1 MEQLYNQSLQMIK
14 ALNIKTE
21 EEYIKLLRDYMLL
34 SLPSLKYIS
43 GTEEFNQIVDIANY
57 SKRKKTGKIDYIN
70 MIYFIYV

>member
-43 GTEEFNQIVDIANY
+43 ATEEFNQKVEIAN
-57 SKRKKTGKIDYIN
+57 RKKQEK
-70 MIYFIYV
+70 

>member
-1 MEQLYNQSLQMIK
+1 MEQLYNQSFVLIK

-43 GTEEFNQIVDIANY
+43 ATEEFNQIVEIAN
-57 SKRKKTGKIDYIN
+57 RKKQEK
-70 MIYFIYV
+70 

>member
-43 GTEEFNQIVDIANY
+43 ATEEFNQIVEIAN
-57 SKRKKTGKIDYIN
+57 RKKQEK
-70 MIYFIYV
+70 